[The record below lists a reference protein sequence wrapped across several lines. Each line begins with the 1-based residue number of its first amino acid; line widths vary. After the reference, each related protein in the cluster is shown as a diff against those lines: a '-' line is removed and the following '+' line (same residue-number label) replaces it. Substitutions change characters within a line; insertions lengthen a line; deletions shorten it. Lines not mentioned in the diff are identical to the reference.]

1 MDGSMDQNVTGL
13 NSANQV
19 VGPGRREPDQW
30 FDSRR
35 IDMTQHQQMQPSYY
49 KFQNEMVPGNF
60 PEMPTAAQWWRVDTG
75 MSVTPQL
82 SRQDEGPSGGY
93 QLIGH
98 PMDPLPS
105 TELQL
110 PEVTTKKPSKPRVP
124 KKTRPIKETKEIIKR
139 TKHPEKWK
147 VNVKKNARLRGEEYV
162 GVGGKIV
169 PAKIMGPPCDCRMRC
184 SDKIDEEAREQ
195 LHNVFWKTCTWEQ
208 RKQYIALS
216 VKESPKQ
223 RSRCRGNVKSEH
235 RRQVTFTYSL
245 LIKSEFIT
253 VCKPMFLSTFSV
265 SEKFVR
271 HAMDKKRT
279 SPGGIIG
286 PDQRGRHTPKTKK
299 SEEVKERVRDHINSF
314 PAEKINPKDRSS
326 RRYLDSS
333 LSIAAMHKLYVQK
346 CKEDGIPDSDT
357 VKESYY
363 REMFKSEFNLG
374 FKMAVDKEK
383 EVKKPTVSSLSDNK
397 HKL

>member
-1 MDGSMDQNVTGL
+1 MEGNINHNVIEI
-13 NSANQV
+13 NPSNQIT
-19 VGPGRREPDQW
+19 PMRKDAELW

-35 IDMTQHQQMQPSYY
+35 IDIPQHQIQPTYY
-49 KFQNEMVPGNF
+49 KFQNEVVPTGTF
-60 PEMPTAAQWWRVDTG
+60 GELPTAAQWWRDTPGITVVD
-75 MSVTPQL
+75 PIIL
-82 SRQDEGPSGGY
+82 REDEVPSNPSAGY
-93 QLIGH
+93 HVLGNSEDIQHQNDVSFESI
-98 PMDPLPS
+98 
-105 TELQL
+105 
-110 PEVTTKKPSKPRVP
+110 P
-124 KKTRPIKETKEIIKR
+124 KKVKRNVIKTKSGKEAKDIVKR

-147 VNVKKNARLRGEEYV
+147 VNIKKNARLRGEEYV

-169 PAKIMGPPCDCRMRC
+169 PAKVMGPPCDCRMHC
-184 SDKIDEEAREQ
+184 SEKIDEEAREQ

-223 RSRCRGNVKSEH
+223 RTRCRGNVKSEH

-245 LIKSEFIT
+245 LIKGEFIT

-299 SEEVKERVRDHINSF
+299 SEVVKDRVREHIKSF
-314 PAEKINPKDRSS
+314 PTEKANNKDRST

-346 CKEDGIPDSDT
+346 CKEDGIQDCDI

-363 REMFKSEFNLG
+363 REMFKTEFNLG
-374 FKMAVDKEK
+374 FKSPEEKEK
-383 EVKKPTVSSLSDNK
+383 KPQTMLGFSDDRSK
-397 HKL
+397 V